1 MAPTAKR
8 ARLTPEERR
17 EQLLSLG
24 VRLLGSRQL
33 DELSIDLLAEEAG
46 ISRGL
51 LYHYFGGK
59 HDFHVAVVERA
70 AREIFEA
77 TAPSGEGEPLDQMLG
92 AMRVYVAYVRAN
104 HTGYASLVRAARG
117 GSDELRGV
125 YERARGDLTD
135 RIFAAGRGGLAE
147 LGIQDTSASRRMAK
161 AWASMAEDAVLDWV
175 ADPDGVSEDDL
186 IGALTGALWAALSA
200 LPPTA
205 DPGAGR

>member
-1 MAPTAKR
+1 MSQPARRT
-8 ARLTPEERR
+8 RLTPRERK
-17 EQLLSLG
+17 EQLLDHG
-24 VRLLGSRQL
+24 VRLLGTRQL

-77 TAPSGEGEPLDQMLG
+77 TAPTGDGDALTQMLES
-92 AMRVYVAYVRAN
+92 MRVYVRYVRAN

-117 GSDELRGV
+117 GSDDLRGV

-135 RIFAAGRGGLAE
+135 RIFAAAGAGALAE
-147 LGIQDTSASRRMAK
+147 LGITDTTASRRLAR

-175 ADPDGVSEDDL
+175 LDDAGLSEDQL
-186 IGALTGALWAALSA
+186 ITSLTSALWAGLTS
-200 LPPTA
+200 LPRQA
-205 DPGAGR
+205 

>member
-1 MAPTAKR
+1 MSPTTRR

-17 EQLLSLG
+17 EQLLALG

-92 AMRVYVAYVRAN
+92 AMRVYVAYVRTN

-135 RIFAAGRGGLAE
+135 RIFAAAGPGGLGG
-147 LGIQDTSASRRMAK
+147 LGISDTPASRRMAK

-175 ADPDGVSEDDL
+175 ADADGITEDEL
-186 IGALTGALWAALSA
+186 IGALTSALWAALSA
-200 LPPTA
+200 LP
-205 DPGAGR
+205 AG